1 MIYDPSDQGHDVP
14 KYIEKVAA
22 HVLDLAY
29 FIHTERGPGLLEK
42 GYEFCL
48 YNDLNDLG
56 FFVKS
61 QVPFPIT
68 HHGHTLRGAYRVDLI
83 VNDCL
88 IVEIKTI
95 EGSIQP
101 IHKSQVLTYLKAS
114 GCRLGLIIN
123 FNTKSLKDGIKRVV
137 NNNC

>member
-1 MIYDPSDQGHDVP
+1 MIYDQHENKEVIPL
-14 KYIEKVAA
+14 YIEKVAA
-22 HVLDLAY
+22 HVMDLA
-29 FIHTERGPGLLEK
+29 FLIHTERGPGLLEK

-61 QVPFPIT
+61 QVSLPIT
-68 HHGHTLRGAYRVDLI
+68 HNGHTLEGAYRVDLI

-88 IVEIKTI
+88 IVEVKAI
-95 EGSIQP
+95 EGSLQP
-101 IHKSQVLTYLKAS
+101 VHKSQVLTYLKA
-114 GCRLGLIIN
+114 GGYRLGLLIN

-137 NNNC
+137 N